1 MNRRL
6 IVLLAVM
13 VAVFA
18 MAPVASGQ
26 NDTFTAS
33 LKGSSENPANDSK
46 AAGEAIVKL
55 RDGEFSFKLIVAN
68 IDNAVAAH
76 IHCGAVGVNG
86 PVGVTL
92 FSGSPTSDSGIL
104 AQGDITSPD
113 PGNTCGWET
122 LADVIADIEAGDAYV
137 NVHTFPAFPGG
148 EIRGQ
153 LG

>member
-26 NDTFTAS
+26 NDTFTAN
-33 LKGSSENPANDSK
+33 LKGSSENPPTGSQ

-55 RDGEFSFKLIVAN
+55 RDGELSFKLIVAN
-68 IDNAVAAH
+68 LDNAVAAH

-92 FSGSPTSDSGIL
+92 FAGGPTSDSGIL
-104 AQGDITSPD
+104 AQGAISAPD
-113 PGNTCGWET
+113 SGNGCGWSD
-122 LADVIADIEAGDAYV
+122 LDDVIAAIQSGDTYV
-137 NVHTFPAFPGG
+137 NVHTPANPGG